1 MKKLMLRAVIF
12 SVFGGAAWP
21 IALAGEV
28 SLNEPAEITGT
39 WLLEATASR
48 RDGKRTEEN
57 FEWDFQKDGR
67 LVTRGYNYVAERVM
81 TIEDSFKIVDG
92 KIETGQG
99 GKYAVVEKNEK
110 EMVLKG
116 PFGFYFFTRQ

>member
-21 IALAGEV
+21 IAFGGEV
-28 SLNEPAEITGT
+28 SISEPAEITGT

-57 FEWDFQKDGR
+57 FEWDFQKGGR
-67 LVTRGYNYVAERVM
+67 LVTRGYNYVVERVM
-81 TIEDSFKIVDG
+81 TVEDSYQIIDG
-92 KIETGQG
+92 KIETGQS

-116 PFGFYFFTRQ
+116 PFGFYFLTRQ

>member
-1 MKKLMLRAVIF
+1 MKKLILGALIF
-12 SVFGGAAWP
+12 SIFGAAAWP
-21 IALAGEV
+21 IAFAGEL
-28 SLNEPAEITGT
+28 SISDPAEITGT

-81 TIEDSFKIVDG
+81 TVEDSYQIVDD
-92 KIETGQG
+92 KIETGQS
-99 GKYAVVEKNEK
+99 GKYTMVEKNEK

-116 PFGFYFFTRQ
+116 PFGFYFLIRQ